1 MGTAPMTAVLADFL
15 TKLGWSGICVGP
27 MKPPPG
33 NEAGNWGHL
42 VMVELVEPQKVGA
55 ESILNSKGKEFILSE
70 NKYNSWHVIFDFQA
84 VVSRSV
90 RSQNSEPRF
99 SLGYFFWGE

>member
-1 MGTAPMTAVLADFL
+1 MGCQGFSASFFPPKNCRGQAFLHMGTAPMTAVLADFL

-42 VMVELVEPQKVGA
+42 VMVELVEPHRCW
-55 ESILNSKGKEFILSE
+55 S
-70 NKYNSWHVIFDFQA
+70 
-84 VVSRSV
+84 
-90 RSQNSEPRF
+90 
-99 SLGYFFWGE
+99 